1 MPPAPVSRGASSTR
15 RSFPVEPKIGDEFK
29 VEVEQEIDGIT
40 VLSVVTKPQ
49 KTDRESTLELLPS
62 EQPFEPVV
70 QQRAE
75 RDRTDSGERRGGKR
89 PDRGRGPDGAERGK
103 RPDRGKGPDRGD
115 RRPERA
121 QAR

>member
-1 MPPAPVSRGASSTR
+1 MPRRIDIELTSSRPDGSWTWRAAGAREPRGVVDASVL
-15 RSFPVEPKIGDEFK
+15 PGEPKIGDEFK

-40 VLSVVTKPQ
+40 VLSVVTKPP
-49 KTDRESTLELLPS
+49 KGDRDSMLELLPS

-89 PDRGRGPDGAERGK
+89 PDRRTRPGRR
-103 RPDRGKGPDRGD
+103 
-115 RRPERA
+115 
-121 QAR
+121 